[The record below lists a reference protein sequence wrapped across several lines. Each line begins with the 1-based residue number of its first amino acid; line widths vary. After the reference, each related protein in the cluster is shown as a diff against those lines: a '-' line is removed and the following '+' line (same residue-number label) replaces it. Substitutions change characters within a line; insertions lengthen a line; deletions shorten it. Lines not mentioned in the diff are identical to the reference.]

1 VLRATCEKCGRDGRA
16 YLTIPRAA
24 AARTPTRIVKLIRH
38 AKSTDAA
45 HGCPALL
52 NGEEA
57 AIGATASG
65 TRILGAPSS
74 IIAGQ
79 SAGGRLRQ
87 RRRHNDERRYSSVTH
102 PRALLLLLE

>member
-1 VLRATCEKCGRDGRA
+1 MIG
-16 YLTIPRAA
+16 
-24 AARTPTRIVKLIRH
+24 H

-52 NGEEA
+52 NGEET
-57 AIGATASG
+57 AIGGAPGFTG
-65 TRILGAPSS
+65 ILRAPSS

-87 RRRHNDERRYSSVTH
+87 RRWHNDERRYSSVTH
-102 PRALLLLLE
+102 PRA